1 MMDRETKGFSKS
13 SSMNKDYSHGNA
25 DNIKAD
31 KKEIEV
37 ARILDP
43 VYSETDPNKP
53 PQAPKVLMDGA
64 PGIGKTTLTRKACID
79 WAKSS
84 TFERFDLVL
93 LIPLREARYRK
104 AKEFKDFFVIGDDSE
119 IKQKAIVHVQ
129 KNDGENILLIFDGYD
144 ELSYEQREEESLFLD
159 IIRGDKLPECSVLV
173 TSRPY
178 ASDHLKQLPSINR
191 HVELLGFKKEQIYTC
206 IRQNVSKESSATD
219 LITELE
225 KREDIVS
232 LCYYPLNCV
241 ITVHLFE
248 KCGALPATMT
258 KLFHDFVLE
267 SVKRDVKVARREVFL
282 KRQIDAV
289 NELDRLPQSISEQL
303 TALESLAY
311 KSLASDQFTFT
322 FEDLQTC
329 FTDCSVSLVD
339 DPMSHCL
346 RLITSLAKFD
356 DSTANQYQFFHLS
369 IQEFLAARYASK
381 TFKNE
386 EQIDLLRKYI
396 KMPHFRLFLLFYA
409 GMTKISFENAKILF
423 SLCCKQCSTELQTIS
438 GSAKNLWPNYS
449 HGYESSEGEINYQWK
464 SNLFLYFLHM
474 IFESNYFDLFDIL
487 FDCFCNKKVF
497 SLMDSHITLFD
508 CTLLT
513 YFFSSI
519 NHKWE
524 KLDLSKCLLDAHS
537 LQIFNK
543 TYERYIGK
551 ATGKATFKSIDISGN
566 DPEMVFSLDL
576 LPWLSDVEEFNFVC
590 DASCKQ
596 HETLPDLKCLSHI
609 PKLNILLGNS
619 HKEQRFEVFVSDS
632 LVRLCRPALLGDEF
646 LLHKMK
652 TGISELKLQ
661 NIDYK
666 TFRCAETSFET
677 LKKLELNNVSNFNT
691 WLSQSKTY
699 SLFADSKSLRTLTL
713 HHYEF
718 TTSSAVNLF
727 TSLAENTCIDKLNIS
742 GYFQSQTQFDC
753 KQVGSSL
760 GLMIST
766 NTRIQMLRLGQMLN
780 DELAVFLIDALSN
793 NASLDELDVNSN
805 HFTIDTIQSLISVT
819 VNHSKLSKLCVEN
832 KVLEKQN
839 DQAWTIPSHRI
850 TAKLFCAIS
859 HIKQLKTSYASIAA
873 AFEIPHFDMDNETL
887 TRLFHNLQCN
897 CFVTKL
903 SIGNRCVTDKFVSC
917 ALAKVL
923 TNNNIIEDLTC
934 EISIMSCECFM
945 VSLSKSKTL
954 KHLSLNTYT
963 KFNKL
968 CLIHSL
974 KALKQNRSIETFQLY
989 NQRLRGGHFND
1000 EDLKHIESELK
1011 EFLTV
1016 NSTLMEMKIH
1026 IWEDISLGL
1035 ARGLMQNRGLRKLE
1049 VMFYSLTSCGI
1060 AEILLSLN
1068 STKQQLTDLKING
1081 VCSLTRSAN
1090 SEWNLVV
1097 EKYSMLW
1104 PQLQYVLKTRKE
1116 TLKFRIKSLKMET
1129 MGATYLVLTPFMDS
1143 LLAVC
1148 HHLKILDL
1156 SGHYHISSFFNH
1168 QDAII
1173 YIGETI
1179 ASVLK
1184 LSMSLEVLNLQQSW
1198 LPSGI
1203 WKYASD
1209 GLKHNTSLKIL
1220 NLSKSFVTVTDVIN
1234 ILESLKVNQTVED
1247 LDLSELTELRKVTG
1261 TDCDKLCQSFKDVLV
1276 SNTSIRCLN
1285 LKNSISDDIAY
1296 IIAEVLYDTRVCI
1309 HKLVL
1314 SETYFTCR
1322 TIHKFFIYLAED
1334 RTHDTNRIQVSF
1346 SDIILCPTPH
1356 KRFSQHLVEKIVVKH
1371 TNSYSSKYKCRSSK
1385 LFCTLCYGILNHK
1398 TYIPLLHPLEELSLT
1413 GVDADMALNVF
1424 RTIAKQDS
1432 PLRLKKLSLEG
1443 DELSGDQLGLQL
1455 KSMLENNETLYQ
1467 LGLGTID
1474 EVISK
1479 SVAEGLEQNSTLQ
1492 EVQFELKQLNECN
1505 VAILLNSI
1513 TKNVGLVK
1521 LCISRYF
1528 MLIRSATSSWYV
1540 EPYFYNI
1547 MDLKQFIKFVCIVS
1561 QIFSKECTDS
1571 NVRGHAAES
1580 ILLSLSSFKLTK
1592 FELDVETAV
1601 QLLISLLQSATC
1613 KSLNISG
1620 QNKLVLGGNKE
1631 LSEAIEQ
1638 LLINDTTLE
1647 ELNVAGSLNNTTA
1660 GGLVAGLK
1668 RNTTLLHLSIDAN
1681 LLKMKTIAELV
1692 ELTPNTGL
1700 ISLTIMDVF
1709 KLQKYASSRWK
1720 VESDMWLWPI
1730 FLAAL
1735 CKAAP
1740 NVQLLKMLTNIHNL
1754 EEGQSPM
1761 YDSTCENFKFEI
1773 FQGRVSC
1780 IKHGFVT
1787 ISSSYPRSVFIFSL
1801 VFKTLQHLQN
1811 LNLSNCDISNHICS
1825 IVHALHE
1832 AKELQ
1837 GLCLSHCSIKEGEM
1851 TCIMNGLNKS
1861 GLKHLD
1867 VSSNDLSTTE
1877 QTQHNL
1883 GLAIKAMLSETTSL
1897 KVLNLKSCRVSSSL
1911 CEYIALGVQSNRTL
1925 VCLNVSSN
1933 QIKGI
1938 GVKMLLT
1945 SLERNDVLQNLDLSK
1960 TLDSQEINFGHM
1972 TLQSNKT
1979 LVALHLDNVI
1989 SDDSLENLA
1998 AVLQKNSTL
2007 KLLTLDI
2014 KRNNTSVIASFLTQI
2029 QLECLNCLDM
2039 FSWTSTNL
2047 GRRVE
2052 IRSTERFSKVS
2063 EVMQSVC
2070 DKICEVVVSN
2080 NSTDNLNFSFV
2091 DSWFTKHAKSILTS
2105 LIENNQVIVLCLNF
2119 SEHSIE
2125 DRDTLS
2131 HALQLLVKK
2140 NKKLTQ
2146 LYLKGCVDENIVN
2159 GLARGLAANH
2169 SLRLI
2174 SVESSHLTSVCVLDL
2189 IQSVEFTNVCELE
2202 FYPTFSLRNI
2212 NTRFEV
2218 CRRVEDSTDYLKFFC
2233 NAVCRVRRSPILS
2246 KILCSMKELKIDC
2259 TVDSTLVASLF
2270 RSFENNPG
2278 VIRVLDLSQAQV
2290 EMKTFGT
2297 NVCLVL
2303 ENMIKKNFTL
2313 RCLKLND
2320 TINDSMT
2327 CAIARGL
2334 LHNCTL
2340 QTIELN
2346 VMCLSDGALSELL
2359 KSLSEN
2365 NLAITCRQKHLASL
2379 SFVRL
2384 LSEFQQS
2391 LNEVSDHHQSNSPL
2405 SLFSSFYPLYYGT
2418 SMQSEQLKHSHAL
2431 GKVLQNLKSSCTCR
2445 LQELVI
2451 ISSKHFLSNMLLK
2464 TSVENLLK
2472 SCASLKVIKFCNPV
2486 TAETINGLSC
2496 GLKGNKSLCSLI
2508 INKGNLSWR
2517 SISPLLNCLHL
2528 SSLTAL
2534 EFIKECVLRREP
2546 QGTSWQLQVLGSSF
2560 SSQTSN
2566 FREICNS
2573 LTTKVDT
2580 FIQSHPDEL
2589 MLVLPADNSVLTVFQ
2604 NSISSGSYM
2613 VRKLDIVVCCDTVII
2628 NFEEI
2633 LKSHL
2638 LKILNVDLNSFND
2651 IFENQLMKD
2660 ILMANCTNSS
2670 LSKLYISSEVVLES
2684 SEKEHH
2690 YLSEG
2695 GIQSHFEITSP
2706 WKVSIQNKHALCS
2719 FYVFLSENF
2728 GDIPSKSCLGNLA
2741 LQSLTCLDL
2750 SDTDF
2755 KYNDLTCLFRVLK
2768 HKMNLTDLDLS
2779 YCRLVGVHASEMHS
2793 TLLEVLKKN
2802 TTLTRLDLTGI
2813 LNDDLMKAIALVLPL
2828 SSLKSLSLNMTYTFD
2843 AVEELLNGFVSSE
2856 LNQLRF
2862 TDICLLQKDKES
2874 WNIDLSDN
2882 QLQSTWQSH
2891 FKLFRSWSTLF
2902 MLVTISKRVSHLKL
2916 SLGIQVN
2923 EGCQLQVFELF
2934 FSSVFQP
2941 CRIIDKHGKD
2951 NAAIFLQSL
2960 RELHLEASH
2969 ASIPMFKAII
2979 ESLKIC
2985 TNIEQLN
2992 IAYDMWSK
3000 ENLGNSCK
3008 ELIITNK
3015 SLQILTLRGYIQDE
3029 MAYDI
3034 AGALSHNFTL
3044 QKIEI
3049 SLQFVSLN
3057 KTAFVLESF
3066 HHSNSTLNCLH
3077 ITEGCVIH
3085 KNEASCC
3092 NVEFTGNKYFLNKLF
3107 CASVKAQN
3115 CCNCVQK
3122 ALAPNSK
3129 LDLSIDEYLTVNFL
3143 EDILA
3148 PITLQKASV
3157 SELILTRNPVDS
3169 NIISLLELSK
3179 SKLQRLE
3186 LRDCEISDS
3195 GCEQIANDLAS
3206 NTELKALNLN
3216 SNKFTICGVRKI
3228 FSSLTKNSVLEELD
3242 VSDDA
3247 ISYIF
3252 DKFAETETPAFD
3264 DNCDPLLALLSSK
3277 CTALRNLSVTIKEE
3291 EGIIKIFKS
3300 LLHNKT
3306 LQVLN
3311 CEGSSITTS
3320 SVGEA
3325 IQQMLVCNDTL
3336 CDLNLCRCDISDE
3349 VCIIISKELAKNEQL
3364 KKLDLSVNCICD
3376 GGIMELFQLL
3386 EDNKSCLQELN
3397 LSGNWSRK
3405 VVHIDYDIYVY
3416 DLKNVLATNTQLKVL
3431 IISHCN
3437 FLFSMGFGNLLF
3449 NGLRCNSSL
3458 EKLHVS
3464 KCDFDEDT
3472 CIAFTNMLSENTSIT
3487 ELDKQWCYFKKR
3499 NLRDIS
3505 IALNESTSLK
3515 KIMCDSVTKVAV
3527 DLYGENT
3534 RIVAVF
3540 DDENTW

>member
-1 MMDRETKGFSKS
+1 MHRKTKGFSKS
-13 SSMNKDYSHGNA
+13 SSMNKDYLRGDA

-43 VYSETDPNKP
+43 IYSETDPNEP

-64 PGIGKTTLTRKACID
+64 PGVGKTTLTRKACID

-84 TFERFDLVL
+84 MFERFDLVL

-104 AKEFKDFFVIGDDSE
+104 AKELKDFFVIGDDPE

-129 KNDGENILLIFDGYD
+129 KNHGENVLLIFDGYD
-144 ELSYEQREEESLFLD
+144 ELSYEQREESLFLD
-159 IIRGDKLPECSVLV
+159 IIRGDKLSECSVLV

-225 KREDIVS
+225 EREDIVS

-241 ITVHLFE
+241 ITVHLYE

-329 FTDCSVSLVD
+329 FTDCSVQPVD

-346 RLITSLAKFD
+346 GLITSLAKFD

-396 KMPHFRLFLLFYA
+396 TMPRFRLFLLFYA

-423 SLCCKQCSTELQTIS
+423 SLCYKQCSPEMQTIS
-438 GSAKNLWPNYS
+438 GSAKNSWPEFLDSCS
-449 HGYESSEGEINYQWK
+449 HGYENSEGEINYQRK
-464 SNLFLYFLHM
+464 SNLFLYFVHM
-474 IFESNYFDLFDIL
+474 IFESNYFDLFDVL

-497 SLMDSHITLFD
+497 SLMNSHITLFD

-543 TYERYIGK
+543 TYERHTHK
-551 ATGKATFKSIDISGN
+551 ATSKAAFESIDISGN

-590 DASCKQ
+590 DASCGPS
-596 HETLPDLKCLSHI
+596 ETFPDLKCLSHI
-609 PKLNILLGNS
+609 PMLNIRLGSNR
-619 HKEQRFEVFVSDS
+619 ERFEVFVSDS
-632 LVRLCRPALLGDEF
+632 IVRLCHPALMGDEF
-646 LLHKMK
+646 LVHKMK

-661 NIDYK
+661 NVDYR
-666 TFRCAETSFET
+666 TFQCAEAFFET
-677 LKKLELNNVSNFNT
+677 SKKLELNNVSNLDM

-699 SLFADSKSLRTLTL
+699 SLFADSKSLQTLTL

-727 TSLAENTCIDKLNIS
+727 TSLAENTCIDKLTIS

-760 GLMIST
+760 GLMITT
-766 NTRIQMLRLGQMLN
+766 NTHIQTLRLGQMLN

-793 NASLDELDVNSN
+793 NTSLDELYVNSN
-805 HFTIDTIQSLISVT
+805 HFTIDIIQSLISVT
-819 VNHSKLSKLCVEN
+819 VNRSKLSKLCVEN
-832 KVLEKQN
+832 EVLEKQN

-859 HIKQLKTSYASIAA
+859 HIKQLRTSYASIAA
-873 AFEIPHFDMDNETL
+873 FDIPYFNMDNKTL

-897 CFVTKL
+897 CFVTQL
-903 SIGNRCVTDKFVSC
+903 SIDNGCVTDKFVSC
-917 ALAKVL
+917 ALAKLL
-923 TNNNIIEDLTC
+923 TINDVIEDLKC
-934 EISIMSCECFM
+934 EISSMSCKCLMF
-945 VSLSKSKTL
+945 SLSSSKSL
-954 KHLSLNTYT
+954 KRLSLNAYT
-963 KFNKL
+963 TFNKL
-968 CLIHSL
+968 SLLHCL
-974 KALKQNRSIETFQLY
+974 KAIKQNKSLEMFQLHNQY
-989 NQRLRGGHFND
+989 NRGGLSND

-1011 EFLTV
+1011 ELLTV
-1016 NSTLMEMKIH
+1016 NSTLMEMKID
-1026 IWEDISLGL
+1026 IWEDISVGL

-1049 VMFYSLTSCGI
+1049 VRFYSLTSCGI

-1081 VCSLTRSAN
+1081 VYSLMRSAN

-1104 PQLQYVLKTRKE
+1104 PQLQYVLKTKKE
-1116 TLKFRIKSLKMET
+1116 TLKFRIESLKMKT
-1129 MGATYLVLTPFMDS
+1129 MGATYLVLTPFMDT
-1143 LLAVC
+1143 LLAIC
-1148 HHLKILDL
+1148 RHLKILDL
-1156 SGHYHISSFFNH
+1156 SSSYKISSFFYH
-1168 QDAII
+1168 EDATM

-1184 LSMSLEVLNLQQSW
+1184 VSMSLEVLNLQQSW
-1198 LPSGI
+1198 LPGGI
-1203 WKYASD
+1203 WKYAAE
-1209 GLKHNTSLKIL
+1209 GIKHNTSLKIL

-1234 ILESLKVNQTVED
+1234 VLESLKVNQTVED

-1296 IIAEVLYDTRVCI
+1296 IIAEVLYNKRVYV

-1322 TIHKFFIYLAED
+1322 TIHKFFMHLAQD
-1334 RTHDTNRIQVSF
+1334 QTHDTNRIQICF
-1346 SDIILCPTPH
+1346 LDISLCPTSH
-1356 KRFSQHLVEKIVVKH
+1356 KRFSQHLVEKIVVED
-1371 TNSYSSKYKCRSSK
+1371 TNSYSSKYRCRSSK
-1385 LFCTLCYGILNHK
+1385 LFCALCYGILNHE
-1398 TYIPLLHPLEELSLT
+1398 TYIPLLHTLEELSLT
-1413 GVDADMALNVF
+1413 SVDADMALNVF

-1443 DELSGDQLGLQL
+1443 NELSGDQLGLQL
-1455 KSMLENNETLYQ
+1455 KSMLENNETLCQ

-1492 EVQFELKQLNECN
+1492 EVQFKLKQLNECN

-1521 LCISRYF
+1521 LCISSYF

-1540 EPYFYNI
+1540 EPYFNN
-1547 MDLKQFIKFVCIVS
+1547 KQFIKFICIVS
-1561 QIFSKECTDS
+1561 QVFSKECTNS

-1580 ILLSLSSFKLTK
+1580 ILLSLSSFNLTK
-1592 FELDVETAV
+1592 FELDVETAI

-1613 KSLNISG
+1613 KSLDISG
-1620 QNKLVLGGNKE
+1620 QKNLVLGGNEE

-1660 GGLVAGLK
+1660 DGLIAGLK
-1668 RNTTLLHLSIDAN
+1668 RNTTLLHLCIDAN

-1692 ELTPNTGL
+1692 DLTPNTGL

-1709 KLQKYASSRWK
+1709 KLRKYASSRWK

-1754 EEGQSPM
+1754 VEGQSPM

-1773 FQGRVSC
+1773 FQGGVSC
-1780 IKHGFVT
+1780 IKQGFVT
-1787 ISSSYPRSVFIFSL
+1787 SSSLCSLSNVFTFSL
-1801 VFKTLQHLQN
+1801 VSTTLQHLQT
-1811 LNLSNCDISNHICS
+1811 LNLSDCDISKYICS
-1825 IVHALHE
+1825 IVDALHE

-1837 GLCLSHCSIKEGEM
+1837 VLCLSHCSIKESEM
-1851 TCIMNGLNKS
+1851 TCIVNALKNS
-1861 GLKHLD
+1861 GLKELD
-1867 VSSNDLSTTE
+1867 VSYNDLSTTE
-1877 QTQHNL
+1877 QTQNNL

-1897 KVLNLKSCRVSSSL
+1897 KFLNLKSCRVSSSL

-1933 QIKGI
+1933 QTKDI
-1938 GVKMLLT
+1938 GVKMLLK
-1945 SLERNDVLQNLDLSK
+1945 SLERNDVLQILDLSE
-1960 TLDSQEINFGHM
+1960 TLDFQENIDFGHM
-1972 TLQSNKT
+1972 TLQSNKA

-2014 KRNNTSVIASFLTQI
+2014 KENNTSVIASFLTQI
-2029 QLECLNCLDM
+2029 QLECLNCSDM

-2052 IRSTERFSKVS
+2052 IRSTEHFAKVS

-2080 NSTDNLNFSFV
+2080 NSTDCLNFSFV

-2105 LIENNQVIVLCLNF
+2105 LIENNQVIVLRLTF

-2174 SVESSHLTSVCVLDL
+2174 SVESSHLTSICVLDL
-2189 IQSVEFTNVCELE
+2189 VQSVEFTNVCELE
-2202 FYPTFSLRNI
+2202 FYPTLSLMNT

-2218 CRRVEDSTDYLKFFC
+2218 CHRLEDSTEYLKSFC
-2233 NAVCRVRRSPILS
+2233 DAVCRVRRSPILS
-2246 KILCSMKELKIDC
+2246 NILCSMKELKIDC
-2259 TVDSTLVASLF
+2259 TVDSTLAASLF

-2278 VIRVLDLSQAQV
+2278 VIRVLDLSQAQT
-2290 EMKTFGT
+2290 EIKTFGT

-2303 ENMIKKNFTL
+2303 EDMIKKNFTL

-2320 TINDSMT
+2320 TVNDSMA

-2359 KSLSEN
+2359 KSLSKT
-2365 NLAITCRQKHLASL
+2365 NLAITCRPKHLASL

-2384 LSEFQQS
+2384 FSEFQQS

-2405 SLFSSFYPLYYGT
+2405 SLFSSFYPLCYRT
-2418 SMQSEQLKHSHAL
+2418 SMLSEQLKHSHAL
-2431 GKVLQNLKSSCTCR
+2431 GKVLQNLKSSCTCG

-2451 ISSKHFLSNMLLK
+2451 TSSKHFLSNMLLK
-2464 TSVENLLK
+2464 TGVENLLK

-2486 TAETINGLSC
+2486 TTKTINGLSC
-2496 GLKGNKSLCSLI
+2496 GLKGNKTLCSII

-2517 SISPLLNCLHL
+2517 SVSPLLQSLQSVC
-2528 SSLTAL
+2528 SLTTV
-2534 EFIKECVLRREP
+2534 EFIKECVLQREP
-2546 QGTSWQLQVLGSSF
+2546 QGTSWNLKMLRSSF
-2560 SSQTSN
+2560 WNKNICVKT
-2566 FREICNS
+2566 FREISMVSTIKIN
-2573 LTTKVDT
+2573 T
-2580 FIQSHPDEL
+2580 FIHSHPEEL
-2589 MLVLPADNSVLTVFQ
+2589 TLVIPADNSVLTVFKTPYQ
-2604 NSISSGSYM
+2604 
-2613 VRKLDIVVCCDTVII
+2613 VVWYI
-2628 NFEEI
+2628 N
-2633 LKSHL
+2633 
-2638 LKILNVDLNSFND
+2638 
-2651 IFENQLMKD
+2651 
-2660 ILMANCTNSS
+2660 
-2670 LSKLYISSEVVLES
+2670 
-2684 SEKEHH
+2684 
-2690 YLSEG
+2690 
-2695 GIQSHFEITSP
+2695 
-2706 WKVSIQNKHALCS
+2706 
-2719 FYVFLSENF
+2719 
-2728 GDIPSKSCLGNLA
+2728 
-2741 LQSLTCLDL
+2741 
-2750 SDTDF
+2750 
-2755 KYNDLTCLFRVLK
+2755 
-2768 HKMNLTDLDLS
+2768 
-2779 YCRLVGVHASEMHS
+2779 
-2793 TLLEVLKKN
+2793 
-2802 TTLTRLDLTGI
+2802 
-2813 LNDDLMKAIALVLPL
+2813 
-2828 SSLKSLSLNMTYTFD
+2828 
-2843 AVEELLNGFVSSE
+2843 
-2856 LNQLRF
+2856 
-2862 TDICLLQKDKES
+2862 
-2874 WNIDLSDN
+2874 
-2882 QLQSTWQSH
+2882 
-2891 FKLFRSWSTLF
+2891 
-2902 MLVTISKRVSHLKL
+2902 
-2916 SLGIQVN
+2916 
-2923 EGCQLQVFELF
+2923 
-2934 FSSVFQP
+2934 
-2941 CRIIDKHGKD
+2941 
-2951 NAAIFLQSL
+2951 
-2960 RELHLEASH
+2960 
-2969 ASIPMFKAII
+2969 
-2979 ESLKIC
+2979 
-2985 TNIEQLN
+2985 
-2992 IAYDMWSK
+2992 
-3000 ENLGNSCK
+3000 
-3008 ELIITNK
+3008 
-3015 SLQILTLRGYIQDE
+3015 
-3029 MAYDI
+3029 
-3034 AGALSHNFTL
+3034 
-3044 QKIEI
+3044 
-3049 SLQFVSLN
+3049 
-3057 KTAFVLESF
+3057 
-3066 HHSNSTLNCLH
+3066 
-3077 ITEGCVIH
+3077 
-3085 KNEASCC
+3085 
-3092 NVEFTGNKYFLNKLF
+3092 
-3107 CASVKAQN
+3107 
-3115 CCNCVQK
+3115 
-3122 ALAPNSK
+3122 
-3129 LDLSIDEYLTVNFL
+3129 
-3143 EDILA
+3143 
-3148 PITLQKASV
+3148 
-3157 SELILTRNPVDS
+3157 
-3169 NIISLLELSK
+3169 
-3179 SKLQRLE
+3179 
-3186 LRDCEISDS
+3186 
-3195 GCEQIANDLAS
+3195 
-3206 NTELKALNLN
+3206 
-3216 SNKFTICGVRKI
+3216 
-3228 FSSLTKNSVLEELD
+3228 
-3242 VSDDA
+3242 
-3247 ISYIF
+3247 
-3252 DKFAETETPAFD
+3252 
-3264 DNCDPLLALLSSK
+3264 
-3277 CTALRNLSVTIKEE
+3277 
-3291 EGIIKIFKS
+3291 
-3300 LLHNKT
+3300 
-3306 LQVLN
+3306 
-3311 CEGSSITTS
+3311 
-3320 SVGEA
+3320 
-3325 IQQMLVCNDTL
+3325 
-3336 CDLNLCRCDISDE
+3336 
-3349 VCIIISKELAKNEQL
+3349 
-3364 KKLDLSVNCICD
+3364 
-3376 GGIMELFQLL
+3376 
-3386 EDNKSCLQELN
+3386 
-3397 LSGNWSRK
+3397 
-3405 VVHIDYDIYVY
+3405 
-3416 DLKNVLATNTQLKVL
+3416 
-3431 IISHCN
+3431 
-3437 FLFSMGFGNLLF
+3437 
-3449 NGLRCNSSL
+3449 
-3458 EKLHVS
+3458 
-3464 KCDFDEDT
+3464 
-3472 CIAFTNMLSENTSIT
+3472 
-3487 ELDKQWCYFKKR
+3487 
-3499 NLRDIS
+3499 
-3505 IALNESTSLK
+3505 
-3515 KIMCDSVTKVAV
+3515 
-3527 DLYGENT
+3527 
-3534 RIVAVF
+3534 
-3540 DDENTW
+3540 

>member
-1 MMDRETKGFSKS
+1 MMHHESEGFSKS
-13 SSMNKDYSHGNA
+13 SSMNKDYLNGDA

-84 TFERFDLVL
+84 MFERFDLVL

-104 AKEFKDFFVIGDDSE
+104 AKEFKDFFVIGEDSE

-282 KRQIDAV
+282 KRQIDTV

-346 RLITSLAKFD
+346 GLISSLAKFD
-356 DSTANQYQFFHLS
+356 DSTANQYQFLHLS

-381 TFKNE
+381 IFKNE

-396 KMPHFRLFLLFYA
+396 KMPRFRLFLLFYA

-438 GSAKNLWPNYS
+438 GSAKNYS
-449 HGYESSEGEINYQWK
+449 HGYKNSEGEITYQWK

-497 SLMDSHITLFD
+497 SLMNSHITLFD

-566 DPEMVFSLDL
+566 DPEMVFNLDL

-596 HETLPDLKCLSHI
+596 YETLPDIKCLSHI

-666 TFRCAETSFET
+666 TFRRAETFFET
-677 LKKLELNNVSNFNT
+677 SKKLELNNVSNFNT

-742 GYFQSQTQFDC
+742 GYFQRQTQFDC

-766 NTRIQMLRLGQMLN
+766 NTRIQMLQLGQMLN

-819 VNHSKLSKLCVEN
+819 VNRSKLSKLCVEN

-839 DQAWTIPSHRI
+839 DQAWTIPSHYI

-859 HIKQLKTSYASIAA
+859 HIEQLKTSYASIAA
-873 AFEIPHFDMDNETL
+873 AFEIPHFDTDNETL

-903 SIGNRCVTDKFVSC
+903 SIGNGCVTDKFVSC

-923 TNNNIIEDLTC
+923 TTNNIIEDLTC
-934 EISIMSCECFM
+934 EISIMSCECLMF
-945 VSLSKSKTL
+945 SLSKSKTL
-954 KHLSLNTYT
+954 KRLSLNTYT

-968 CLIHSL
+968 SLIHSL
-974 KALKQNRSIETFQLY
+974 KALKQNKSIETFQLY
-989 NQRLRGGHFND
+989 NQCLRGGHFND

-1011 EFLTV
+1011 ELLTV

-1068 STKQQLTDLKING
+1068 STKQQLTDLKINR

-1090 SEWNLVV
+1090 SDWNLVV
-1097 EKYSMLW
+1097 ERYSMLW

-1116 TLKFRIKSLKMET
+1116 TLKFRIESLKMET
-1129 MGATYLVLTPFMDS
+1129 MGATYLVLIPFMDT

-1156 SGHYHISSFFNH
+1156 SGHYHISSFLNH

-1184 LSMSLEVLNLQQSW
+1184 VSMSLEVLNLQQSW

-1234 ILESLKVNQTVED
+1234 ILESLKVNQRLED

-1261 TDCDKLCQSFKDVLV
+1261 TDCDKLFQSFKDVLV

-1285 LKNSISDDIAY
+1285 LKNSISDDMAY

-1322 TIHKFFIYLAED
+1322 TIHKFFTYLAED
-1334 RTHDTNRIQVSF
+1334 QTHDTNRIQVGF

-1371 TNSYSSKYKCRSSK
+1371 TYSSKYKCRSSK
-1385 LFCTLCYGILNHK
+1385 LFCTLCYGILNHE
-1398 TYIPLLHPLEELSLT
+1398 TYIPLLHPLELSLT

-1455 KSMLENNETLYQ
+1455 KGMLENNETLCQ

-1479 SVAEGLEQNSTLQ
+1479 FVAEGLEQNSTLQ

-1528 MLIRSATSSWYV
+1528 ILIRSATSSWYV
-1540 EPYFYNI
+1540 EPYFFNI
-1547 MDLKQFIKFVCIVS
+1547 TDLKQFIKFICIVS
-1561 QIFSKECTDS
+1561 QVFSKECTNL

-1580 ILLSLSSFKLTK
+1580 ILLSLSSFKLTQ
-1592 FELDVETAV
+1592 FELDVETAI

-1613 KSLNISG
+1613 KSLDISG

-1638 LLINDTTLE
+1638 LLINDMTLE

-1668 RNTTLLHLSIDAN
+1668 RNTTLLHLCIDAN

-1700 ISLTIMDVF
+1700 ISLTIIDVF

-1740 NVQLLKMLTNIHNL
+1740 NVQLLKMITNIHNL
-1754 EEGQSPM
+1754 VEGQSPM

-1773 FQGRVSC
+1773 FQGGVSC
-1780 IKHGFVT
+1780 IKQGFVT
-1787 ISSSYPRSVFIFSL
+1787 SSSLCSSSNVFTFSL
-1801 VFKTLQHLQN
+1801 VSTTLQHLQI
-1811 LNLSNCDISNHICS
+1811 LNLSDCDISKYICS
-1825 IVHALHE
+1825 IVDALHE

-1837 GLCLSHCSIKEGEM
+1837 ILCLSHCSIKEGEM
-1851 TCIMNGLNKS
+1851 TCIVNALIKS
-1861 GLKHLD
+1861 GLKELD
-1867 VSSNDLSTTE
+1867 VSYNDLSTTE
-1877 QTQHNL
+1877 QTQNNL

-1897 KVLNLKSCRVSSSL
+1897 KFLNLKSCCVSSSL

-1933 QIKGI
+1933 QTKDI
-1938 GVKMLLT
+1938 GVKMLLK
-1945 SLERNDVLQNLDLSK
+1945 SLERNDVLQMLDLSE
-1960 TLDSQEINFGHM
+1960 TLDFQENIDFGHM
-1972 TLQSNKT
+1972 TLQSNKA
-1979 LVALHLDNVI
+1979 LVELQLDNVI
-1989 SDDSLENLA
+1989 SDDSLGNLA

-2014 KRNNTSVIASFLTQI
+2014 KRNDTSVIALFLTQI
-2029 QLECLNCLDM
+2029 QLECLHCSDM
-2039 FSWTSTNL
+2039 FFWISTNL
-2047 GRRVE
+2047 GRRLE
-2052 IRSTERFSKVS
+2052 IRSTEYFSKVS

-2080 NSTDNLNFSFV
+2080 NSTDCLNLSFV
-2091 DSWFTKHAKSILTS
+2091 DSWFTKHAKRILTS
-2105 LIENNQVIVLCLNF
+2105 LIENNTVRSLCLNF

-2125 DRDTLS
+2125 DSLTLG
-2131 HALQLLVKK
+2131 HALQLLLKI
-2140 NKKLTQ
+2140 NENIIQ
-2146 LYLKGCVDENIVN
+2146 LYLEGHIDENIMK
-2159 GLARGLAANH
+2159 GLAEGVATNH
-2169 SLRLI
+2169 SLQLI
-2174 SVESSHLTSVCVLDL
+2174 SVKSGLLDSDSVLDL
-2189 IQSVEFTNVCELE
+2189 LQSVEFTNVSELDC
-2202 FYPTFSLRNI
+2202 YPIFSLKTI
-2212 NTRFEV
+2212 NTRLER
-2218 CRRVEDSTDYLKFFC
+2218 CHRVEDSSNYLKFFC
-2233 NAVCRVRRSPILS
+2233 NAVCRVRRSLILS
-2246 KILCSMKELKIDC
+2246 RIFCSMKELKIDC
-2259 TVDSTLVASLF
+2259 TIDSTLAASVF

-2278 VIRVLDLSQAQV
+2278 VIRVLDLSQAQA
-2290 EMKTFGT
+2290 EIKTFGT
-2297 NVCLVL
+2297 DVCLTL
-2303 ENMIKKNFTL
+2303 EDMIKKNFTL

-2320 TINDSMT
+2320 TVNDSMA

-2346 VMCLSDGALSELL
+2346 VVCLSDGALSELL

-2365 NLAITCRQKHLASL
+2365 NLAITCRLASL
-2379 SFVRL
+2379 SFVRVF
-2384 LSEFQQS
+2384 SEFQRS
-2391 LNEVSDHHQSNSPL
+2391 LGEESDHYYSNS
-2405 SLFSSFYPLYYGT
+2405 SLLT
-2418 SMQSEQLKHSHAL
+2418 SPTIFHNITSTQSKQQKLLGAL
-2431 GKVLQNLKSSCTCR
+2431 GKVLQNWTCSSTCR
-2445 LQELVI
+2445 LQELI
-2451 ISSKHFLSNMLLK
+2451 ITSSKHFLSNALVK
-2464 TSVENLLK
+2464 EGIKNLL
-2472 SCASLKVIKFCNPV
+2472 SNCVSLRVIKFCNPI
-2486 TAETINGLSC
+2486 TLEIINGLSC
-2496 GLKGNKSLCSLI
+2496 GLNGNKTLCSLI
-2508 INKGNLSWR
+2508 INKGNLSWGNVSPILH
-2517 SISPLLNCLHL
+2517 SIQSVC
-2528 SSLTAL
+2528 SLTTV
-2534 EFIKECVLRREP
+2534 EFIKECVLQRVP
-2546 QGTSWQLQVLGSSF
+2546 QGTSWNLKVLRSSF
-2560 SSQTSN
+2560 WNKNICVET
-2566 FREICNS
+2566 FCEISMASTIKIN
-2573 LTTKVDT
+2573 T
-2580 FIQSHPDEL
+2580 FIHSHPDEL
-2589 MLVLPADNSVLTVFQ
+2589 TLVLPADNSVLAVFQ
-2604 NSISSGSYM
+2604 NSLSKGSYM
-2613 VRKLDIVVCCDTVII
+2613 VHKLNIVLHCQNIDTVII
-2628 NFEEI
+2628 NIEEI
-2633 LKSHL
+2633 LKSQS
-2638 LKILNVDLNSFND
+2638 LKILNVELNSFM
-2651 IFENQLMKD
+2651 FENQLMKD
-2660 ILMANCTNSS
+2660 IFKANCTNSS
-2670 LSKLYISSEVVLES
+2670 LTKLYISSEVVLER

-2695 GIQSHFEITSP
+2695 GIKSRFEITSP
-2706 WKVSIQNKHALCS
+2706 WKISIQSKRALCS
-2719 FYVFLSENF
+2719 FYVFLSENL

-2755 KYNDLTCLFRVLK
+2755 EYNDLTCLFRVLK

-2779 YCRLVGVHASEMHS
+2779 YCRLEGVHASEMHS

-2843 AVEELLNGFVSSE
+2843 AVEELLNGFVRSE

-2882 QLQSTWQSH
+2882 QLQSTWQRH
-2891 FKLFRSWSTLF
+2891 FKLFRSWSILF
-2902 MLVTISKRVSHLKL
+2902 MLVTVSKQVSHLKL

-2923 EGCQLQVFELF
+2923 EGCQLQVFKLF
-2934 FSSVFQP
+2934 FSSVFQS

-2969 ASIPMFKAII
+2969 GSIPMFKVII

-2985 TNIEQLN
+2985 TNIQQLN
-2992 IAYDMWSK
+2992 IAYDTWSK
-3000 ENLGNSCK
+3000 EILGNSCK
-3008 ELIITNK
+3008 ELIVTNK
-3015 SLQILTLRGYIQDE
+3015 SLQIVTLRGYIRDE

-3034 AGALSHNFTL
+3034 AGVLSHNFTL

-3049 SLQFVSLN
+3049 SLQFVSLD
-3057 KTAFVLESF
+3057 KIAFLLESF
-3066 HHSNSTLNCLH
+3066 HRSNSTLTCLH

-3092 NVEFTGNKYFLNKLF
+3092 NVEFTGNKYFLSKLF

-3129 LDLSIDEYLTVNFL
+3129 LDLSIEKDLTVNFL

-3186 LRDCEISDS
+3186 LKCCEITDS

-3247 ISYIF
+3247 ISYTF
-3252 DKFAETETPAFD
+3252 NKVAETETPAFD
-3264 DNCDPLLALLSSK
+3264 DSCDPLLALLSSK

-3306 LQVLN
+3306 LQVLK
-3311 CEGSSITTS
+3311 CEGSSITTT

-3336 CDLNLCRCDISDE
+3336 CDLNLCQCDISDE
-3349 VCIIISKELAKNEQL
+3349 VCIIISKGLAKNEQL

-3487 ELDKQWCYFKKR
+3487 ELDIQWCYFKKR

-3515 KIMCDSVTKVAV
+3515 KIMCDSVTKVAL
-3527 DLYGENT
+3527 DLHGENT

-3540 DDENTW
+3540 DDKYTW